1 MQEFGWVVMPVRQQ
15 KIEKCVETLCHQG
28 CSMVY
33 RRISALQQDKEFPEV
48 ADLSTAERLSVLAEL
63 VAIMDIYD
71 GSCDS

>member
-1 MQEFGWVVMPVRQQ
+1 MQDFEWVVMPVRQE
-15 KIEKCVETLCHQG
+15 KIEECVETLCHQG

-33 RRISALQQDKEFPEV
+33 RRISALQQDEEFPEV
-48 ADLSTAERLSVLAEL
+48 ADLSRSERRSVLEEL